1 MRQSAQ
7 FNAAAS
13 ETNLSSASAN
23 FEITP
28 SAITGGA
35 DENELKQ
42 QLFSSMKSAGV
53 LNGLKS
59 QLRAKLYDQ
68 LRLKNE
74 RVDVN
79 LKDT

>member
-1 MRQSAQ
+1 MRQSSESYSSN
-7 FNAAAS
+7 FENA
-13 ETNLSSASAN
+13 LQSASA
-23 FEITP
+23 
-28 SAITGGA
+28 GGT

-42 QLFSSMKSAGV
+42 QLFSSMKNAGV
-53 LNGLKS
+53 LNSLKS

-79 LKDT
+79 VKDT